1 MRPTTQFRFVQTT
14 MTAAPGLK
22 QDVKY
27 IASYRMDD
35 GKLAVLAQGQDKFT
49 LKKWG
54 VVLSVRPCT
63 VSPVDDMNKALE
75 FARSQDGF
83 QDWGRFTCCKN
94 SKVVGQPASARR
106 SMPPPASKTQQES
119 PKKTQQEPGKSGNDE
134 EEFRI
139 PKKEEY
145 NTPGHVQAREWV
157 QERLKYEQQKEA
169 MTAMLMADYVEVD
182 VDIDRVRPT
191 MSLEEMR
198 LHDIATTRRVC
209 GVGWI
214 FVFDH
219 ACLLIKCFFCST

>member
-1 MRPTTQFRFVQTT
+1 MRPTTQFRFVETT
-14 MTAAPGLK
+14 LAAVPSLSEEI
-22 QDVKY
+22 KY
-27 IASYRMDD
+27 VASYRMDD
-35 GKLAVLAQGQDKFT
+35 GRLAVLAQGKDKYS

-54 VVLSVRPCT
+54 GILGDRRHPAI
-63 VSPVDDMNKALE
+63 VSAVDDMGKALE
-75 FARSQDGF
+75 YARTQEEFKES
-83 QDWGRFTCCKN
+83 GRYTYTY
-94 SKVVGQPASARR
+94 SKVGQPASARR
-106 SMPPPASKTQQES
+106 SMPPPASKTQEEPAQS
-119 PKKTQQEPGKSGNDE
+119 KTQQGPGKSGNDE

-214 FVFDH
+214 VVFDH
-219 ACLLIKCFFCST
+219 ADQVFFCST